1 MRPRVLVTCLLA
13 LVAAG
18 GVGLSLASRS
28 RPPSG
33 LVAGALRP
41 CPAAPTAVSSQ
52 AADPEHA
59 VAPLRVVG
67 DPHQAFAR
75 AVSVVEG
82 WPRSELLVL
91 QERYAHFE
99 ITSAWLRLRGDL
111 ELALDVD
118 GGRIDVRAA
127 ARVGQTDFGANRSRV
142 ERLRAA
148 LEGR

>member
-1 MRPRVLVTCLLA
+1 MRPRVLVPCLLA

-18 GVGLSLASRS
+18 LVGLSLASRT

-33 LVAGALRP
+33 LVEGTLRA
-41 CPAAPTAVSSQ
+41 CPPAPNGVSSQ
-52 AADPEHA
+52 AADAQHVVP
-59 VAPLRVVG
+59 PLLVVG

-75 AVSVVEG
+75 AVSVVDG

-91 QERYAHFE
+91 EERYAHFE
-99 ITSAWLRLRGDL
+99 ITSAWLRLRDDL
-111 ELALDVD
+111 ELLLDEG
-118 GGRIDVRAA
+118 GGRIHVRSS